1 MRSLRH
7 LLALVVFA
15 FAASGSALAAP
26 SLEQASNATSAST
39 SAGNTVTPCSSGLA
53 TGIGTIA
60 SDCHSAARGST
71 ATAMASAGL
80 GVIHASAQFNA
91 TSSTETSGASSQAQ
105 ATLTDHLWFSGTP
118 NSSARL
124 QGMVVVSGGLLSQVA
139 GSPLASNAAG
149 SSYQLQGSF
158 FGQSFNQSGSWTVGT
173 NGYLEKSHA
182 QAENIPIDISITF
195 DSTGYALGSFS
206 MYLVVGANGSA
217 NGYQENS
224 NSALISGSASGE
236 AGFGHTIYWGGISS
250 LSINGVDV
258 QDFSVQSASGLDYR
272 VAAVPEP
279 ELWLM
284 LSAGLG
290 LVGWRARRRI
300 AHPTGTS
307 PACICPALVGTST
320 MVRDFPHPQGE

>member
-1 MRSLRH
+1 MRLLRYLPA
-7 LLALVVFA
+7 LLATA

-60 SDCHSAARGST
+60 SDCHSAAKGST

-206 MYLVVGANGSA
+206 MYLVVGANGTA
-217 NGYQENS
+217 NGYQKNS
-224 NSALISGSASGE
+224 DSALISGSASGE
-236 AGFGHTIYWGGISS
+236 AGFGHTVYWGGIRS
-250 LSINGVDV
+250 LSINGAEL
-258 QDFSVQSASGLDYR
+258 QDFTVQSASGLDYR
-272 VAAVPEP
+272 IAAVPEP

-284 LSAGLG
+284 LSAGLF
-290 LVGWRARRRI
+290 VVHWRTRRRRPHATRSGI
-300 AHPTGTS
+300 ASIG
-307 PACICPALVGTST
+307 PAPVGASNK
-320 MVRDFPHPQGE
+320 VRNCAHPQGE